1 MEEKIISV
9 SNLTFAYDSEEVL
22 RELSFEVKP
31 GESVAVI
38 GANGAGKSTLLQ
50 LLVGLWPKFQGSV
63 NLFGK
68 KLEKNNLPL
77 IRKDLGFVFQDSDN
91 QLFMNTVYDDI
102 AFGPRNL
109 GLSDALVREK
119 VIQAL
124 QEVGAEH
131 LLDRAIYKLSGGEKK
146 LVSLATIL
154 AMEPKAILFDEPT
167 IALDPRNRRNF
178 IKLLNKLAP
187 TKIIATHDLDMALD
201 ACERTI
207 LLANGRI
214 IKDGPTEKILYDKE
228 LLEAYGL
235 ELPLSLQKK

>member
-9 SNLTFAYDSEEVL
+9 SNLTFAYDSEAVL

-109 GLSDALVREK
+109 GLSDALVKEK
-119 VIQAL
+119 VVQAL

-154 AMEPKAILFDEPT
+154 AMEPQAILFDEPT

-178 IKLLNKLAP
+178 IRLLNKLVQ

-214 IKDGPTEKILYDKE
+214 IKDGPTEKNLYDKE

>member
-9 SNLTFAYDSEEVL
+9 SNLTFAYDSEAVL

-31 GESVAVI
+31 GESVAII

-109 GLSDALVREK
+109 GLSDALVKEK
-119 VIQAL
+119 VVQAL

-154 AMEPKAILFDEPT
+154 AMEPQAILFDEPT

-178 IKLLNKLAP
+178 IRLLNKLVQ

>member
-9 SNLTFAYDSEEVL
+9 SNLTFAYDSEAVL

-31 GESVAVI
+31 GESVAII

-63 NLFGK
+63 NLFEK

-109 GLSDALVREK
+109 GLSDALVKEK
-119 VIQAL
+119 VVQAL

-154 AMEPKAILFDEPT
+154 AM
-167 IALDPRNRRNF
+167 
-178 IKLLNKLAP
+178 
-187 TKIIATHDLDMALD
+187 
-201 ACERTI
+201 
-207 LLANGRI
+207 
-214 IKDGPTEKILYDKE
+214 
-228 LLEAYGL
+228 
-235 ELPLSLQKK
+235 

>member
-31 GESVAVI
+31 GESVAII
-38 GANGAGKSTLLQ
+38 GANGAGKSTILQ

-109 GLSDALVREK
+109 GLSDALVKEK
-119 VIQAL
+119 VVQAL

-154 AMEPKAILFDEPT
+154 AMEPQAILFDEPT

-178 IKLLNKLAP
+178 IRLLNKLVQ

>member
-9 SNLTFAYDSEEVL
+9 SNLTFAYDSEAVL

-31 GESVAVI
+31 GESIAVI

-178 IKLLNKLAP
+178 IRLLNKLVQ

>member
-31 GESVAVI
+31 GESVAII
-38 GANGAGKSTLLQ
+38 GANGAGKSTILQ

-109 GLSDALVREK
+109 GLSDALVKEK

-154 AMEPKAILFDEPT
+154 AMEPKTILFDEPT

-178 IKLLNKLAP
+178 IKILNKLAP

-214 IKDGPTEKILYDKE
+214 IKDAPTEKILYDKE

>member
-77 IRKDLGFVFQDSDN
+77 IHKDLGFVFQDSDN

-109 GLSDALVREK
+109 GLSDALVKEK
-119 VIQAL
+119 VVQAL

-214 IKDGPTEKILYDKE
+214 IKDAPTEKILYDKE

>member
-22 RELSFEVKP
+22 RDLSFEVKP
-31 GESVAVI
+31 GESVAII
-38 GANGAGKSTLLQ
+38 GANGAGKSTILQ

-63 NLFGK
+63 KIFGK
-68 KLEKNNLPL
+68 QLEKNNLPL

-109 GLSDALVREK
+109 GLSDALVKEK
-119 VIQAL
+119 VVQAL

-154 AMEPKAILFDEPT
+154 AMEPQAILFDEPT

-178 IKLLNKLAP
+178 IRLLNKLVQ